1 MITVLIIDDSPCAA
15 EFLAAIFASDPEFRV
30 VGTAGSATAGIRMV
44 QRLRPD
50 IVSMDFTMPDM
61 DGFEATRRIM
71 STHPTPIVIVSAL
84 YDRHA
89 VSLSFKSLEAGALA
103 ILSKPPSP
111 ANAEFS
117 RQKQELLQT
126 FRAMAG
132 VRVIRRTAA
141 RPAALPEPTP
151 GGRQLPL
158 PPTGRQEISLIAMG
172 ASTGGPQ
179 VLHDI
184 LRLISPRL
192 RVPVVIVQHI
202 IPDFTEGLAAWLE
215 QASGL
220 AVRVATGNESLKG
233 GCVYLA
239 PQGVHLEV
247 TREGRALLV
256 DAAPEHGVRPSVS
269 RLFRS
274 VAACCGATAMG
285 VLLTGMGRD
294 GAAELR
300 LMRESGAMTIAQDR
314 ESSIV
319 HGMPGEAIRLGGA
332 SLILPPHAI
341 AATINSLVCRE
352 D

>member
-15 EFLAAIFASDPEFRV
+15 EFLAAIFATDPEFRV
-30 VGTAGSATAGIRMV
+30 VGTAGSAAVGIRMV
-44 QRLRPD
+44 ERLRPD

-71 STHPTPIVIVSAL
+71 STVPTPIVIVSSL

-103 ILSKPPSP
+103 ILPKPPSP
-111 ANAEFS
+111 ASAEYS

-141 RPAALPEPTP
+141 RPVSPLETVSS
-151 GGRQLPL
+151 GRPA
-158 PPTGRQEISLIAMG
+158 PPPAGRQEISLIAMG

-184 LRLISPRL
+184 LRLISPSIK
-192 RVPVVIVQHI
+192 VPIVIVQHI
-202 IPDFTEGLAAWLE
+202 IPGFVEGLAAWLG
-215 QASGL
+215 QASAL
-220 AVRVATGNESLKG
+220 PVSVAAGNEALKG
-233 GCVYLA
+233 GRSYIA
-239 PQGVHLEV
+239 PQGTHLEV

-256 DAAPEHGVRPSVS
+256 GGAPEHGVCPSVS

-274 VAACCGATAMG
+274 VAACYGATAMG
-285 VLLTGMGRD
+285 VILTGMGRD

-300 LMRESGAMTIAQDR
+300 LMRDAGAMTIAQDR
-314 ESSIV
+314 GSSII

-332 SLILPPHAI
+332 SLVLPPHAI

>member
-1 MITVLIIDDSPCAA
+1 MIRVLIIDDSPCAA
-15 EFLAAIFASDPEFRV
+15 EFLAAIFASDQEFRV
-30 VGTAGSATAGIRMV
+30 VGTAGSAAAGIRMV
-44 QRLRPD
+44 ERLRPD

-71 STHPTPIVIVSAL
+71 STHPTPIVIVSSL

-111 ANAEFS
+111 ASAEFPP
-117 RQKQELLQT
+117 QKQELLQT

-132 VRVIRRTAA
+132 VRVIRRTAP
-141 RPAALPEPTP
+141 RPATP
-151 GGRQLPL
+151 LDPGPGVRQPLFTPSGRP
-158 PPTGRQEISLIAMG
+158 EISLIAMG

-179 VLHDI
+179 ALHDI
-184 LRLISPRL
+184 LRLLSPRP
-192 RVPVVIVQHI
+192 RVPIVIVQHI
-202 IPDFTEGLAAWLE
+202 IPGFTEGMAAWLE

-220 AVRVATGNESLKG
+220 PVSVVVGSETFRG
-233 GCVYLA
+233 GHVYLA

-247 TREGRALLV
+247 TPEGRGRLV
-256 DAAPEHGVRPSVS
+256 DGAPEHGVRPSVS

-274 VAACCGATAMG
+274 VAACYGATALG
-285 VLLTGMGRD
+285 VLLTGMGKD

-319 HGMPGEAIRLGGA
+319 HGMPGEAIRLRGA
-332 SLILPPHAI
+332 SLVLPPHAI